1 MGLAGFH
8 FLILGIQIGLH
19 MKKLNYRRAFT
30 LVELLVV
37 IAIIGILVG
46 LLLPAVQA
54 AREAARRMSC
64 SNNIRQIELAFQNH
78 HSAVK
83 YFPANVRPSA
93 VSTVRVR
100 WATYL
105 LPYMEF
111 GNLHQRID
119 LTKNWSS
126 TVPNADGSVNYD
138 LFGTKIPIYEC
149 PSNPENGKVADG
161 SPPPDTPVWQARVA
175 NGDYSGFY
183 GVAPQ
188 LFTLGFVD
196 QQSARN
202 DCGAISKT
210 TQLKFSSFTD
220 GTSNTVRLVESAG
233 RPHIYRLG
241 RKVIDAGPG
250 SAIRVNG
257 GGWCRPASELNVLL
271 GTSADGAS
279 YPGPKAINVTN
290 GIALGT
296 AYPDPF
302 FGVDGTGQAYSFHT
316 GGIMSAFVDGS
327 ARYLSANL
335 DIRVFAQLISRNGGE
350 VAQEGFE

>member
-1 MGLAGFH
+1 MGLY
-8 FLILGIQIGLH
+8 
-19 MKKLNYRRAFT
+19 MKKLNDRRAFT

-64 SNNIRQIELAFQNH
+64 SNNIRQIELGFQNH

-83 YFPANVRPSA
+83 YFPSNIRPDA

-105 LPYMEF
+105 LPYIEQET
-111 GNLHQRID
+111 LYRRID
-119 LTKNWSS
+119 LKKNWSS
-126 TVPNADGSVNYD
+126 VVPNADGGLNYD

-149 PSNPENGKVADG
+149 PSNPEAGRVADG

-175 NGDYSGFY
+175 NGDYSGYY
-183 GVAPQ
+183 GVSPQ
-188 LFTLGFVD
+188 LATLGLVD
-196 QQSARN
+196 PNSARN
-202 DCGAISKT
+202 DNGALSKT
-210 TQLKFSSFTD
+210 ALLKFASFTD
-220 GTSNTVRLVESAG
+220 GASNTIRLVESAG
-233 RPHIYRLG
+233 RPHVYRLG
-241 RKVIDAGPG
+241 RKVIDVAAGNP
-250 SAIRVNG
+250 IRING

-271 GTSADGAS
+271 GTSADGAT
-279 YPGPKAINVTN
+279 YPGPSFINVTN
-290 GIALGT
+290 GITLT
-296 AYPDPF
+296 STYPDPF

-327 ARYLSANL
+327 ARYVNANVN
-335 DIRVFAQLISRNGGE
+335 IRVFAQLISRNGGE
-350 VAQEGFE
+350 VVQEGFE